1 MTKDEKI
8 DFITRL
14 VTQTGFLQD
23 LPDSVIDTVYS
34 KALSYWKN
42 KRKQEIMLEIE
53 QLQKELDSNA

>member
-23 LPDSVIDTVYS
+23 LPDNVIDTVYS